1 MFNIVLQKVYKN
13 RKDIII
19 NDENFSRWYIN
30 FNNNF
35 DSINIPVH
43 TIEIELGFLKS
54 VALGFKE
61 ESLLNEEFSFNNR
74 IKNLLI
80 EVLNEIKVIE
90 KKKFKKA
97 DYIKKIFD
105 EDNITK
111 FFYKRFQDLCF
122 ENLDFEHN
130 IIIYYNKQLI
140 DKYDTLYIKNELKIK
155 KNIFPVQI
163 FDKIIKLITKLVTS
177 NSKYFFLNNVKYNY
191 TLLKFCDK
199 DMKLVNSIL
208 LFCLLCDINIPY
220 YCFHSDLSIAGNCR
234 MCLIQLDTSIKPI
247 ASCAVGINISS
258 TIYTNTKIIQKAREG
273 VLEFLLINHP
283 LDCPICDQGG
293 ECDLQEQSMTYGNDR
308 GRFLKKMI

>member
-90 KKKFKKA
+90 KK
-97 DYIKKIFD
+97 
-105 EDNITK
+105 N
-111 FFYKRFQDLCF
+111 
-122 ENLDFEHN
+122 
-130 IIIYYNKQLI
+130 
-140 DKYDTLYIKNELKIK
+140 
-155 KNIFPVQI
+155 
-163 FDKIIKLITKLVTS
+163 
-177 NSKYFFLNNVKYNY
+177 
-191 TLLKFCDK
+191 
-199 DMKLVNSIL
+199 
-208 LFCLLCDINIPY
+208 
-220 YCFHSDLSIAGNCR
+220 
-234 MCLIQLDTSIKPI
+234 
-247 ASCAVGINISS
+247 
-258 TIYTNTKIIQKAREG
+258 
-273 VLEFLLINHP
+273 
-283 LDCPICDQGG
+283 
-293 ECDLQEQSMTYGNDR
+293 
-308 GRFLKKMI
+308 LKKRII